1 MFVPALLTREYGNI
15 AIIHVFDKTPTP
27 KACQKRYVRYAKVC
41 RKMRAKEA
49 MPSSLAKNRFLSV
62 ASEFLGFLGTLA
74 LPNESKR

>member
-1 MFVPALLTREYGNI
+1 MRYAE
-15 AIIHVFDKTPTP
+15 K
-27 KACQKRYVRYAKVC
+27 CMQKRYVRYAKVC